1 MKQRYLLDTNVLVH
15 VLRNKYS
22 VIDKIREVGWSNCH
36 ISEFTVAELLLG
48 AELSSQKDKNTK
60 IVSALVS
67 SFKIIPFGIHI
78 KEYCKQKA
86 DLQKKGCLIEDFDL
100 FIGTASIVSQTTIVS
115 ENISHLSRL
124 SGIRIENWIERVVGK

>member
-22 VIDKIREVGWSNCH
+22 VIDKIREVGWSNCY

-60 IVSALVS
+60 TVNALVS

-78 KEYCKQKA
+78 NRV
-86 DLQKKGCLIEDFDL
+86 LQTK
-100 FIGTASIVSQTTIVS
+100 S
-115 ENISHLSRL
+115 
-124 SGIRIENWIERVVGK
+124 

>member
-22 VIDKIREVGWSNCH
+22 VLDKIRQVGWSNCY

-48 AELSSQKDKNTK
+48 AELSKQKEENTK
-60 IVSALVS
+60 TVNDLVS
-67 SFKIIPFGIHI
+67 SFKIIPFSIHL

-86 DLQKKGCLIEDFDL
+86 ELQQKGCLIEDFDL
-100 FIGTASIVSQTTIVS
+100 FIGTASIVSQMTIVT

-124 SGIRIENWIERVVGK
+124 SGIKIENWVERV

>member
-22 VIDKIREVGWSNCH
+22 VIDKIRQVGWSNCY
-36 ISEFTVAELLLG
+36 ISEFTVAEL
-48 AELSSQKDKNTK
+48 SKQKEENTK
-60 IVSALVS
+60 TVNDLVS
-67 SFKIIPFGIHI
+67 SFKIIPLDVHLR
-78 KEYCKQKA
+78 EYCKQKA
-86 DLQKKGCLIEDFDL
+86 KLQQKGCLIEDFDL
-100 FIGTASIVSQTTIVS
+100 FIGTAAIVSQMTIVS